1 MNTHKINTR
10 SINRVIIIIA
20 ASAILLFGQPV
31 TAQLWKTTQQNGRQ
45 GTYITGEVLVKFKE
59 GTPIRDQLNVMEGL
73 GHQHIKA
80 LDQFGVVQQIEL
92 KGDQSVDDAI
102 ASYQDNPNVAYAQP
116 NFIYQWD
123 AVPNDTLY
131 GELWGL
137 KNSGQTITAPSYMH
151 NNPGIAGM
159 DMDMELAW
167 DYITDCHSMIVAV
180 IDSGINYTHM
190 DLAANMWDGGAGY
203 PNHGWDFAQDDN
215 DPMPADGDAHGTHVA
230 GIIGAVGNNA
240 AQTTG
245 ICWDVELMALRA
257 GGASGSTT
265 ANIIQS
271 IDFAIANGAMII
283 NMSLGNYTFDQLGED
298 AINLARNNGILVV
311 ASAGNAGSDND
322 QIPHYPS
329 DYDLDNIISVAA
341 LDQAYELADF
351 SNYGA
356 DSVDVGSPGTNIL
369 STFPGLAIEDDFSM
383 GWTMTGDWSNV
394 LCNFGN
400 GPFDMLVNPS
410 DWCSDGT
417 YDNYADDRAYKQ
429 FDLNDYFGANLQYI
443 AFMDTEI
450 YFDYFRVAARNSGGD
465 PFASDT
471 LLLLE
476 ASGSTILSFE
486 HDLSECLSATC
497 SIGFQL
503 TSDYSITRN
512 GIGLYYFQIQTV
524 QPNSTACKIKNGTS
538 MAAPHVAG
546 LAALIWAYNPDY
558 DYLDVA
564 ESIKNGGEVLPI
576 LSEITTTGRA
586 VNAMGS
592 LSYIKAPTGIALSV
606 N

>member
-394 LCNFGN
+394 LCNFGD

-417 YDNYADDRAYKQ
+417 YDNNADDRAYKQ

>member
-429 FDLNDYFGANLQYI
+429 FDLNDFFGANVQYI
-443 AFMDTEI
+443 AFIDTEI

-471 LLLLE
+471 LLLVE
-476 ASGSTILSFE
+476 GSGSTIRLFE

-503 TSDYSITRN
+503 TSDYSITRS
-512 GIGLYYFQIQTV
+512 GIGLLSFQIQTA
-524 QPNSTACKIKNGTS
+524 QPNSTICKTMNGTS